1 MRGLSHNYA
10 RCANRIVRRKAACA
24 LVGAVA
30 ATTLLPST
38 AGAQDHRDLFW
49 SLTASSS
56 HVAHCVQGTVD
67 GLNSNY
73 VVCRI
78 VWPYGAYT
86 HVLGAWVDSWCELV
100 AEQGDPAAYV
110 PLVVRWRSTIP
121 QGSCAPG
128 AGVWLWADERYV
140 SATEGWVFPRSAAD
154 PWSRSTVVEIR

>member
-1 MRGLSHNYA
+1 MT
-10 RCANRIVRRKAACA
+10 VRRL
-24 LVGAVA
+24 LVGVA
-30 ATTLLPST
+30 AAASLLWPQP

-78 VWPYGAYT
+78 VWPSFGSYT

-128 AGVWLWADERYV
+128 AGVWLWADERFV
-140 SATEGWVFPRSAAD
+140 SATEGWVFPRDAAL
-154 PWSRSTVVEIR
+154 PWARGTVVEIR